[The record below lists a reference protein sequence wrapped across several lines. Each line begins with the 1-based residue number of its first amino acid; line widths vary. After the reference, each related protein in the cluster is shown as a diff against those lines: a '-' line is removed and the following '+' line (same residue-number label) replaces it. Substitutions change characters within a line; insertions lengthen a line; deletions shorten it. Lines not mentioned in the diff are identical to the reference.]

1 MKEARN
7 SASQRKVF
15 LQEQG
20 EDSTTTI
27 AENCLNPLCF
37 RDYINNY
44 GKQLATDACY
54 SDETIA
60 AFNSHKCYFDDTVYI
75 YQFVRDVVKNFDGH
89 GEKFYSLYYYS
100 VSGNDIAFNNL
111 NRGCSIIL
119 GFEVANSVLGH
130 ANSSITSEN

>member
-1 MKEARN
+1 MKKARN

-20 EDSTTTI
+20 EDSTNTI

-60 AFNSHKCYFDDTVYI
+60 AFNSHKCYLDDAVYI
-75 YQFVRDVVKNFDGH
+75 Y
-89 GEKFYSLYYYS
+89 KFYSLYYYN
-100 VSGNDIAFNNL
+100 VSGNEIAFNNL

-130 ANSSITSEN
+130 ANNSITSEN

>member
-1 MKEARN
+1 MKNARN
-7 SASQRKVF
+7 SGSQRKVF
-15 LQEQG
+15 LQG
-20 EDSTTTI
+20 EDSTNTI
-27 AENCLNPLCF
+27 AENFLNPLCF

-60 AFNSHKCYFDDTVYI
+60 AFNSHKCYLDDAVYI
-75 YQFVRDVVKNFDGH
+75 Y
-89 GEKFYSLYYYS
+89 KFYSLYYYN
-100 VSGNDIAFNNL
+100 VSGNEIAFNNL

-130 ANSSITSEN
+130 ANNSITSEN

>member
-1 MKEARN
+1 MKKARN

-20 EDSTTTI
+20 EDSTNTI

-37 RDYINNY
+37 RDYINSY

-60 AFNSHKCYFDDTVYI
+60 AFNSHKCYLDDAVYI
-75 YQFVRDVVKNFDGH
+75 Y
-89 GEKFYSLYYYS
+89 KFYSLYYYN
-100 VSGNDIAFNNL
+100 VSGNEIAFNNL

-119 GFEVANSVLGH
+119 GFEVGNSALGY